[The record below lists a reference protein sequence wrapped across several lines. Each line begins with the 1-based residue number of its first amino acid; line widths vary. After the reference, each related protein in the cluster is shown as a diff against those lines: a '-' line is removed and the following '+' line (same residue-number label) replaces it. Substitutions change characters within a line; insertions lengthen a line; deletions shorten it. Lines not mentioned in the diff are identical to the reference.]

1 MSFWD
6 TYISPYIADFTS
18 GWSYGD
24 YDESSLD
31 LPGGS
36 LSSFLYTAG
45 DYAEDIYDASG
56 LDTLVDF
63 ASPYVSTGYGYAK
76 TGVKALMEGK
86 KALSGLYGDDGK
98 RREINFSKPQ
108 KVSGSS
114 QYNAGQFTAG
124 QVSDGR
130 IGQNS
135 SGVQRGIQRMAN
147 NSDLQWVSGLV
158 GGQAAL
164 TKRGGRTTINIDPT
178 PSIAMRSSTRMT
190 S

>member
-1 MSFWD
+1 MINEFWN
-6 TYISPYIADFTS
+6 TYVSPYIDSFTG
-18 GWSYGD
+18 GWEYGD
-24 YDESSLD
+24 DYFAEEVDYS
-31 LPGGS
+31 
-36 LSSFLYTAG
+36 SSFLYTVG
-45 DYAEDIYDASG
+45 DYAEDIWDDTG
-56 LDTLVDF
+56 LDTAWDY
-63 ASPYVSTGYGYAK
+63 AKTGYGYAK
-76 TGVKALMEGK
+76 TGVKAFVEGK
-86 KALSGLYGDDGK
+86 KALAGLYGDDGK

-108 KVSGSS
+108 KISGSS

-124 QVSDGR
+124 QVADGK

>member
-6 TYISPYIADFTS
+6 TYISPYIDSFSA
-18 GWSYGD
+18 GWDYGD
-24 YDESSLD
+24 EYFTEGVDYD
-31 LPGGS
+31 
-36 LSSFLYTAG
+36 SSFLYTVG
-45 DYAEDIYDASG
+45 DYAEDIWDDTG
-56 LDTLVDF
+56 LDT
-63 ASPYVSTGYGYAK
+63 AWEYAKTGYGYAQ
-76 TGVKALMEGK
+76 TGIKAFK
-86 KALSGLYGDDGK
+86 KGQEALSALSGEDG
-98 RREINFSKPQ
+98 RRKMTLPKPQ

-114 QYNAGQFTAG
+114 QYNTGQFSAG
-124 QVSDGR
+124 QVGDGR

-158 GGQAAL
+158 GGQASL